1 MQYSCEFET
10 RVRVACRHSK
20 NSAPVFP
27 MNSSPI
33 APRTRR
39 GAALNA
45 VLIVLV
51 IFLVLGVAVG
61 GCAVSKYN
69 TVVAQEPAVEAA
81 WTEVQNQYQR
91 RSEMIPQLVSTV
103 KGAADFEKSTIT
115 EVTEARASVGQM
127 KFDGLPKD
135 QAELDAFVSAQ
146 SKLGSSLS
154 RLLVVAE
161 NYPQLTATS
170 GFRDLQTQIEGT
182 ENRIGVAR
190 GRYIK
195 AVKDFNTMVVVFPTN
210 IIAGMVGLEKKPQ
223 LSTPADV
230 AEVPAIDFGS
240 SE

>member
-1 MQYSCEFET
+1 
-10 RVRVACRHSK
+10 
-20 NSAPVFP
+20 
-27 MNSSPI
+27 MNSSNLASP
-33 APRTRR
+33 ARR
-39 GAALNA
+39 GAALNG

-51 IFLVLGVAVG
+51 IFLVLGLALG

-127 KFDGLPKD
+127 KFDGVPKD
-135 QAELDAFVSAQ
+135 QAELDAFVAAQ

-170 GFRDLQTQIEGT
+170 GFRDLQVQIEGT

-190 GRYIK
+190 GRYIT
-195 AVKDFNTMVVVFPTN
+195 AVKDFNTLIVVFPTN

-230 AEVPAIDFGS
+230 AEVPTIDFGDNK
-240 SE
+240 